1 MTTDSPIN
9 YGSTDDNNRT
19 RPPIHLHASLESLDI
34 GPLAYRQQLTTSSP
48 LPQDHNGNIDRSASP
63 NESPNLLTS
72 PLLRT
77 LSINAD
83 PLSNPNLNTPI
94 LEAPEVQVANDKPKK
109 SDSFILY
116 IVYAL
121 VNSIMCIPCL
131 YGYASVIFNHEVYQP
146 HISALSKLVI
156 LSSVVHQFCFSTF
169 SSLPFSIGQVQD
181 AGLIFLSAMSHK
193 IATSLINGGSDEEIL
208 STTIGKS
215 VFVCLGDL
223 ATSFELNF
231 PDYVLTEVIFSLPYF
246 LQYYWVYQLHVWEQY

>member
-1 MTTDSPIN
+1 MQLGASKNYTSDIHNTMTTDSPNN
-9 YGSTDDNNRT
+9 YGSIDDNIRT
-19 RPPIHLHASLESLDI
+19 RPPIHLHASLESLS
-34 GPLAYRQQLTTSSP
+34 YHTTSSP
-48 LPQDHNGNIDRSASP
+48 LPQDHNIDKSATP
-63 NESPNLLTS
+63 DESPNLLTS

-83 PLSNPNLNTPI
+83 PLTNSNLNIPV
-94 LEAPEVQVANDKPKK
+94 LEASEVQVANEKK
-109 SDSFILY
+109 TDSFILY

-193 IATSLINGGSDEEIL
+193 IATSLINSGGSDEEIL
-208 STTIGKS
+208 STTIGKFL
-215 VFVCLGDL
+215 FV
-223 ATSFELNF
+223 
-231 PDYVLTEVIFSLPYF
+231 
-246 LQYYWVYQLHVWEQY
+246 